1 MFHVKQLRKLL
12 AIAGNT
18 ARELVRNPAYVMLVA
33 FGSALAALS
42 PAFAFFHLGE
52 QLKMVVDLGL
62 GTALVVGLLVGVL
75 GASWAVNEELESL
88 SALAILAKPVSRTV
102 FLLGKYLGVLAAAAL
117 AVALQGAALL
127 FTLRVLGDD
136 SSVFLACALAALVL
150 AGAGAVLLVRLGT
163 SRGRA
168 AMAAFGLA
176 ASALI
181 VALDSHGLLALFG
194 REIPGWSWALVP
206 GLIGVILQVAV
217 LGAVAVA
224 LATRLT
230 LAVNLP
236 VVLAVFV
243 LGQLAGDMVSV
254 NEREAR
260 RLAQFLGR
268 EPGVS
273 VERSFKGSS
282 FAVRLGD
289 GEGTARGKL
298 ERLLGAAAARSRV
311 TLSRVRHERAGGPA
325 TGTEPGER
333 AAGGERY
340 TITVERPA
348 WSLVGYLMP
357 DLVAFQ
363 FSDAVAEHISAGAGT
378 EPGRAQDEAAA
389 VPGRVLAGAVLV
401 SMIYAG
407 GALLVGS
414 ALFARRDLQ

>member
-1 MFHVKQLRKLL
+1 MKQLRKLL

-18 ARELVRNPAYVMLVA
+18 ARELVRNPAYVTLVA

-117 AVALQGAALL
+117 AVALQGVALL
-127 FTLRVLGDD
+127 FTLRWLGTDWLL
-136 SSVFLACALAALVL
+136 FLACGGAALVL
-150 AGAGAVLLVRLGT
+150 AIAGWVLLVRLGT

-176 ASALI
+176 AAALI
-181 VALDSHGLLALFG
+181 VALDSHGPLALFG
-194 REIPGWSWALVP
+194 RDVPGWSWALVP
-206 GLIGVILQVAV
+206 GLVGVMLQVAV

-230 LAVNLP
+230 LAANLP

-243 LGQLAGDMVSV
+243 LGQLAGDMVSM

-260 RLAQFLGR
+260 RLAGVLGSR
-268 EPGVS
+268 PGVS
-273 VERSFKGSS
+273 VERSFEGSS
-282 FAVRLGD
+282 FVVHLGD
-289 GEGTARGKL
+289 GDEAAGGRL
-298 ERLLGAAAARSRV
+298 EEMLGAAAARGRV
-311 TLSRVRHERAGGPA
+311 KPSRVRIERAS
-325 TGTEPGER
+325 GTEPGER
-333 AAGGERY
+333 AAGGARY
-340 TITVERPA
+340 RVTVARPA

-363 FSDAVAEHISAGAGT
+363 FSDAVAEHVSAGA
-378 EPGRAQDEAAA
+378 EATGAA

-401 SMIYAG
+401 AVIYAG
-407 GALLVGS
+407 GALLLGS

>member
-1 MFHVKQLRKLL
+1 MKQLRKLL

-18 ARELVRNPAYVMLVA
+18 ARELVRNPAYVTLVA

-88 SALAILAKPVSRTV
+88 SALAVLAKPVSRTV

-117 AVALQGAALL
+117 AVALQGLALL

-136 SSVFLACALAALVL
+136 SAVFLACALAALVL
-150 AGAGAVLLVRLGT
+150 ALAAWLLLVRLGA
-163 SRGRA
+163 SWGRA

-176 ASALI
+176 AAALI

-194 REIPGWSWALVP
+194 REVPGWSWALVP

-230 LAVNLP
+230 LAANLP
-236 VVLAVFV
+236 VVLAAFV

-282 FAVRLGD
+282 FAVRLGGG
-289 GEGTARGKL
+289 GEAARGEL
-298 ERLLGAAAARSRV
+298 ERVLGAAAARSRV
-311 TLSRVRHERAGGPA
+311 APSRVRHEPARGPA

-333 AAGGERY
+333 AAGGERH

-401 SMIYAG
+401 SMIYVG